1 MSITVAGATV
11 GVGDFLGVDT
21 GSAAQASQATGL
33 DALTSDPAALL
44 AEVGKNLQAHAV
56 QVGVSTGMQVITGD
70 MKWKEALQ
78 QGVINVAAN
87 TAGELAANE
96 IGKLYDAGKGP
107 IGYVEHKVRHIVVGS
122 VEGLIMGHRDP
133 LKGFISGGIAAG
145 GAEIIAEGLP
155 STMSM
160 QARKNVVLMTAGVG
174 AFLLRG
180 DVNVAAMAASNA
192 FENNFAMSETLPAL
206 TPAIPVLEWLGLAGL
221 GAAATVAAS
230 AMGLATG
237 GFAGGNYLANQSEQ
251 NPALGEI
258 WVDSDS
264 YYGPVKSKLTP
275 HESRPSILSTPGFEY
290 DPIIFSTPLTERRS
304 SVLATPVAD
313 FPVWKEGFTQ
323 WKGPIFQN
331 VTPVADNMPNTTV
344 LANSRHGSKNT
355 SALEG
360 FEVKKGDQPWTIRPG
375 QEWKAKI
382 YGKAQKTGTDGHRV
396 RTYREA
402 IALAKR
408 DDVEVVALN
417 RGVNRF
423 LSKDEK
429 IKPNTR
435 PDAGFRTTDGKIHQ
449 IEVPSK
455 TDVPKKLEQRMR
467 DTNQRLPSEKHGEY
481 DIKNIN
487 KGKK

>member
-1 MSITVAGATV
+1 
-11 GVGDFLGVDT
+11 
-21 GSAAQASQATGL
+21 
-33 DALTSDPAALL
+33 
-44 AEVGKNLQAHAV
+44 
-56 QVGVSTGMQVITGD
+56 MQVITGD

-96 IGKLYDAGKGP
+96 IGKLYDAGKGL
-107 IGYVEHKVRHIVVGS
+107 IGYVEHKVRHIVLGS

-206 TPAIPVLEWLGLAGL
+206 TPAIPVMEWLGLAGL

-264 YYGPVKSKLTP
+264 YYGPVKSKLTS
-275 HESRPSILSTPGFEY
+275 HESRPSVLSTPGFEY

-344 LANSRHGSKNT
+344 LANTRHAQKT
-355 SALEG
+355 SAVQSASNDAFATAAADRVAAWELKHNKKAVQNMTDRELAQSLADRAERKIGSGKGPLIGQQKHKYNERLFNRYQGMTDERSNITVEARFKGGNKWQEG
-360 FEVKKGDQPWTIRPG
+360 MGLKDSVQADWYDDITEDALDYKFGDAKVTSAQVKRYQKQLPRKADMSPANVIEVKPSIKSVKKG
-375 QEWKAKI
+375 K
-382 YGKAQKTGTDGHRV
+382 
-396 RTYREA
+396 
-402 IALAKR
+402 
-408 DDVEVVALN
+408 
-417 RGVNRF
+417 
-423 LSKDEK
+423 
-429 IKPNTR
+429 
-435 PDAGFRTTDGKIHQ
+435 
-449 IEVPSK
+449 
-455 TDVPKKLEQRMR
+455 
-467 DTNQRLPSEKHGEY
+467 
-481 DIKNIN
+481 
-487 KGKK
+487 

>member
-1 MSITVAGATV
+1 MSMAVAGATV
-11 GVGDFLGVDT
+11 GVGDFLGVDK

-56 QVGVSTGMQVITGD
+56 QVGVSTGMQVITGE

-107 IGYVEHKVRHIVVGS
+107 IGYVEHKVRHIVLGS

-160 QARKNVVLMTAGVG
+160 QARKNVVLMTAGAG
-174 AFLLRG
+174 AFLLGG

-206 TPAIPVLEWLGLAGL
+206 TPAIPVMEWLGLAGL

-251 NPALGEI
+251 NSALGEI

-275 HESRPSILSTPGFEY
+275 HESRPSILGTPGFEY

-313 FPVWKEGFTQ
+313 FPLWKEGFTQ

-331 VTPVADNMPNTTV
+331 FTPVADNMPNTTV
-344 LANSRHGSKNT
+344 LANSRYGAESTYATKVPGFMGKK
-355 SALEG
+355 G
-360 FEVKKGDQPWTIRPG
+360 FELKNPSYQKIRNAQTTINDRIYSGHALDQMQNRRLTPSVIEHVIRTGDKFETREGTAGHYDSMNNVRVITNSST
-375 QEWKAKI
+375 
-382 YGKAQKTGTDGHRV
+382 GKVVTVIHGKSSEQKT
-396 RTYREA
+396 
-402 IALAKR
+402 
-408 DDVEVVALN
+408 
-417 RGVNRF
+417 
-423 LSKDEK
+423 
-429 IKPNTR
+429 
-435 PDAGFRTTDGKIHQ
+435 
-449 IEVPSK
+449 
-455 TDVPKKLEQRMR
+455 KK
-467 DTNQRLPSEKHGEY
+467 
-481 DIKNIN
+481 
-487 KGKK
+487 